1 MAQKKISCSITNK
14 DLCNTYIS
22 ACWYTTCMVY
32 IYLSYLLA
40 TYYCFNIFILMLLF

>member
-22 ACWYTTCMVY
+22 ACWYTYMVY